1 MLPNHIGRRRHTPA
15 APTPATH
22 KGWLNPLWTA
32 QGMLRAISLRTKV
45 TTTDVRRNPAL
56 SVTGVFPPS
65 VAKTI
70 RPDDHAIRKTSV
82 LPDGLGNL
90 RRRLQSPKLLFRL
103 LEIIDL
109 TLTGLS
115 RAKVVDILPRLAGD
129 SYDPCSW

>member
-1 MLPNHIGRRRHTPA
+1 
-15 APTPATH
+15 
-22 KGWLNPLWTA
+22 
-32 QGMLRAISLRTKV
+32 MLRAISLRTKV

-70 RPDDHAIRKTSV
+70 RPDDHAIIKTSV

-90 RRRLQSPKLLFRL
+90 GRRLQPTKLLFRL